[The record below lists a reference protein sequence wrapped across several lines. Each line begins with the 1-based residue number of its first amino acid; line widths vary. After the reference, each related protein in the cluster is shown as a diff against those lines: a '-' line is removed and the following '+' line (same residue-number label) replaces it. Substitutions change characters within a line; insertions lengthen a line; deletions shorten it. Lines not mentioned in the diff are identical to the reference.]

1 MHRGYHIG
9 RVAGLAAAAVLAG
22 AIAAGCAEDEGPDVS
37 GTATDDAASQT
48 VRIAFIGESSSTD
61 VIWSYRAARMREE
74 AQRNGA
80 EFVDR
85 YAEGDYAAQ
94 ARMIEEEVAR
104 GANAIIA
111 PFFDPTAANDAI
123 KAAVDKGVAVYAL
136 LGVPDLE
143 ADYLAKIGQAP
154 TDWADVGGKLAE
166 VSLEAVPEGG
176 VIVWPA
182 EAPDGT
188 YITDAV
194 ARYESVAADLGV
206 DVTVEVID
214 VGSDPTSAA
223 STILSY
229 LTSHPDT
236 AALATSGAIAIGA
249 ANTAM
254 SQGGLQPGDPPLFG
268 QVVSPA
274 STNGLMEGF
283 MPAGVNLELTESSY
297 FAVQAVVAM
306 VREGAQPSI
315 KPVPLVVVTTDNV
328 EETVPEELR

>member
-1 MHRGYHIG
+1 M
-9 RVAGLAAAAVLAG
+9 V
-22 AIAAGCAEDEGPDVS
+22 AGCADQNKAGEPDS
-37 GTATDDAASQT
+37 TAKGDGAAT
-48 VRIAFIGESSSTD
+48 VKIAFIGESSSTD

-74 AQRNGA
+74 AERLNA

-111 PFFDPTAANDAI
+111 PFFDPTAANEAI
-123 KAAVDKGVAVYAL
+123 KQAVDKGVAVYAL

-143 ADYLAKIGQAP
+143 DEYLAKIGRAP
-154 TDWADVGGKLAE
+154 TDWADFGGKLAE
-166 VSLEAVPEGG
+166 VSLDSVPEGG
-176 VIVWPA
+176 TVVWPA

-194 ARYESVAADLGV
+194 ARYKEVAADRGV
-206 DVTVEVID
+206 EVSVEVID
-214 VGSDPTSAA
+214 AGSDPTAAA

-254 SQGGLQPGDPPLFG
+254 AQGGLQPGHPPLFG

-283 MPAGVNLELTESSY
+283 MPEGVNLELTESSY
-297 FAVQAVVAM
+297 FAVQAVVGM
-306 VREGAQPSI
+306 IRDGAEPPV
-315 KPVPLVVVTTDNV
+315 KAVPLVVVTKDNV
-328 EETVPEELR
+328 EDTVPEDLR

>member
-1 MHRGYHIG
+1 V
-9 RVAGLAAAAVLAG
+9 VALVTVV
-22 AIAAGCAEDEGPDVS
+22 GCADDSPTTGGQTS
-37 GTATDDAASQT
+37 GGAASADVET
-48 VRIAFIGESSSTD
+48 VKIAFIGESSSTD

-74 AQRNGA
+74 ADRLGA

-111 PFFDPTAANDAI
+111 PFFDPTVANEAI
-123 KAAVDKGVAVYAL
+123 REAIDKGVAVYAI
-136 LGVPDLE
+136 LGVPDIE
-143 ADYLAKIGQAP
+143 PEYLAKMGQAT

-166 VSLEAVPEGG
+166 VSLTSMPDGG
-176 VIVWPA
+176 TVVWPA

-194 ARYESVAADLGV
+194 DRYKQIAEEQGV
-206 DVTVEVID
+206 SVTVEVLD
-214 VGSDPTSAA
+214 VGSDPTTAA

-254 SQGGLQPGDPPLFG
+254 AQGGLQPGSPPLFG

-283 MPAGVNLELTESSY
+283 MPAGVNLELKDSSF
-297 FAVQAVVAM
+297 FAVQSVVAM
-306 VREGAQPSI
+306 VRDAAAP
-315 KPVPLVVVTTDNV
+315 PVTAVPLVIVTKDNV